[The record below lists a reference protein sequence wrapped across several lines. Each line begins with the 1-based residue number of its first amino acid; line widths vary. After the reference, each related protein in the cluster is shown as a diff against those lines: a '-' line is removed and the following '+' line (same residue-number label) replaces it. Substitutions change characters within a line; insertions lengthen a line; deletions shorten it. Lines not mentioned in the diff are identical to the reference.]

1 MKLVRSFAANW
12 NLTPAT
18 AAKAFPARMICR
30 VAAVIFG
37 GLLFFADPA
46 LAHAGR
52 SATADATGDHFRP
65 GQFLWEP
72 ELASSGTMTMVIDL
86 ARQRAYVYRDGMRIG
101 ATTISSGKPG
111 YETPTGVFTVLQ
123 KDKDHYSKKYH
134 HAPMPYDL
142 RLTWE
147 GISVHGGHLPG
158 YPASHGCVRLPI
170 AFSRALFNEAS
181 MGMTVTITDRRE
193 STTDEGLI
201 ATGTALRPQLA
212 ENEGSSLISPE
223 VLAASGYQSAPP
235 PAPAASSSGP

>member
-1 MKLVRSFAANW
+1 MKLMRSFAANW

-18 AAKAFPARMICR
+18 AAKAFPARMNRR

-52 SATADATGDHFRP
+52 SATAEATVDHFRP

-72 ELASSGTMTMVIDL
+72 ELAPSGTMTMAIDL

-111 YETPTGVFTVLQ
+111 YETPTGVFAVLQ
-123 KDKDHYSKKYH
+123 KDKDHHSKKYH

-142 RLTWE
+142 RLTWD

-181 MGMTVTITDRRE
+181 IGMTVTITDRRE
-193 STTDEGLI
+193 SATDEGLI
-201 ATGTALRPQLA
+201 ATQTILRQWRFP
-212 ENEGSSLISPE
+212 SCR
-223 VLAASGYQSAPP
+223 
-235 PAPAASSSGP
+235 

>member
-1 MKLVRSFAANW
+1 MPLADKTFLPLAYRHAAAMTFA
-12 NLTPAT
+12 
-18 AAKAFPARMICR
+18 
-30 VAAVIFG
+30 
-37 GLLFFADPA
+37 GLLFGAWTIPA

-52 SATADATGDHFRP
+52 SATAEATGDHFRP

-72 ELASSGTMTMVIDL
+72 ELAPSGIMTMVIDL
-86 ARQRAYVYRDGMRIG
+86 ASQRAYVYRDGMRIG

-170 AFSRALFNEAS
+170 AFSRALFNQAS
-181 MGMTVTITDRRE
+181 MGMTVTITDRWE
-193 STTDEGLI
+193 NATDEGLI
-201 ATGTALRPQLA
+201 AAGTTLRPQLA
-212 ENEGSSLISPE
+212 ENERSSLISPE
-223 VLAASGYQSAPP
+223 VLAAGGYQSVPP
-235 PAPAASSSGP
+235 SAPAMSSSGR

>member
-1 MKLVRSFAANW
+1 MNR
-12 NLTPAT
+12 
-18 AAKAFPARMICR
+18 R

-52 SATADATGDHFRP
+52 SPTAEATGDHFRP

-72 ELASSGTMTMVIDL
+72 ELAPSGTMTMVIDL

-111 YETPTGVFTVLQ
+111 YETPTGSFTVLQ
-123 KDKDHYSKKYH
+123 KDRDHYSKKYH

-212 ENEGSSLISPE
+212 ENERSSLISPE
-223 VLAASGYQSAPP
+223 ILAAGGYQSAPP
-235 PAPAASSSGP
+235 PAPATSSSGP

>member
-1 MKLVRSFAANW
+1 MKPVRSVAANW
-12 NLTPAT
+12 NLAPAT
-18 AAKAFPARMICR
+18 AAKAFPALTYRR
-30 VAAVIFG
+30 VAAAIFG
-37 GLLFFADPA
+37 SLLFCADPA
-46 LAHAGR
+46 LARAER
-52 SATADATGDHFRP
+52 SATAETDGDRFRP

-72 ELASSGTMTMVIDL
+72 ELAPSGTMTMVIDL
-86 ARQRAYVYRDGMRIG
+86 AHQRAYVYRNGVRIG

-170 AFSRALFNEAS
+170 AFSRALFNAAS
-181 MGMTVTITDRRE
+181 LGMTVTITDRQ
-193 STTDEGLI
+193 SAYDQGLI
-201 ATGTALRPQLA
+201 ATEAALRPQLA
-212 ENEGSSLISPE
+212 ENQRSGLISPE
-223 VLAASGYQSAPP
+223 VLAAGGYQSGP
-235 PAPAASSSGP
+235 PAVPAMSSSGP

>member
-1 MKLVRSFAANW
+1 MKPVRSFAANW
-12 NLTPAT
+12 NQRLAT
-18 AAKAFPARMICR
+18 AAKAFPSLMYCP
-30 VAAVIFG
+30 VTAAMFG

-52 SATADATGDHFRP
+52 SATTETGGDHFRP

-72 ELASSGTMTMVIDL
+72 ELAPSGTMTMAIDL
-86 ARQRAYVYRDGMRIG
+86 ARQRAYVYRGGVRIG
-101 ATTISSGKPG
+101 ATAISSGKPG
-111 YETPTGVFTVLQ
+111 YETPTGTFTVLQ

-181 MGMTVTITDRRE
+181 LGMMVTITDRE
-193 STTDEGLI
+193 SATGEGLI
-201 ATGTALRPQLA
+201 VAETALPRGESERPLLSREILSA
-212 ENEGSSLISPE
+212 G
-223 VLAASGYQSAPP
+223 GYQSGP
-235 PAPAASSSGP
+235 PAALAPSAGP

>member
-1 MKLVRSFAANW
+1 MKPLRCFTANW

-18 AAKAFPARMICR
+18 AAKAFQTRMNRR
-30 VAAVIFG
+30 VAATLFG
-37 GLLFFADPA
+37 GLLFCADPA

-52 SATADATGDHFRP
+52 SAAVETSGDHLRP
-65 GQFLWEP
+65 GQFLWQP
-72 ELASSGTMTMVIDL
+72 ELAPSGTMTMAIDL
-86 ARQRAYVYRDGMRIG
+86 AHQRAYVYRDGVRIG

-181 MGMTVTITDRRE
+181 MGMTVTITDRE
-193 STTDEGLI
+193 NSEGLM
-201 ATGTALRPQLA
+201 AAEPALRPQLA
-212 ENEGSSLISPE
+212 QNERSLLSPE
-223 VLAASGYQSAPP
+223 ILSAGGYQSGPP
-235 PAPAASSSGP
+235 PAPATPPPSP